1 MRAFIFLAPL
11 LLSGCSNYTFNS
23 NVDKEIFDQY
33 FKPSQV
39 TVYDKAQ
46 LEKMNYIHLTTV
58 EGSVCQQASNE
69 PKPTLA
75 DARTQARLA
84 AADAGANGI
93 GLRHAPTGVWQRF
106 TECSADAAHLL
117 RRPWRTTSTYRR
129 E

>member
-1 MRAFIFLAPL
+1 MRAYILLTPL
-11 LLSGCSNYTFNS
+11 LLVGCSQYSFNS
-23 NVDKEIFDQY
+23 NVDKENFDQY

-46 LEKMNYIHLTTV
+46 LETLNYIHLTTV
-58 EGSVCQQASNE
+58 EGSVCQQQANE

-93 GLRHAPTGVWQRF
+93 IF
-106 TECSADAAHLL
+106 TRCIETSDDICLAASLCYGQAIKVAE
-117 RRPWRTTSTYRR
+117 PD